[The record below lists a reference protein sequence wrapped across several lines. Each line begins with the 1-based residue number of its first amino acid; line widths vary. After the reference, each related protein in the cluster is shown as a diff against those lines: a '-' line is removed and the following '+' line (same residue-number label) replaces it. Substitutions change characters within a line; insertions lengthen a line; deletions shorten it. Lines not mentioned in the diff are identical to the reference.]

1 MPANATLLVAIVLAI
16 AAIVALYLR
25 LWHQLAQHSHTPEK
39 KTDSQPQPGNPP
51 SRHERYLEPLNKV
64 AKLAV
69 SGQDAETILN
79 QILVELEKGFAL
91 DHLDLRIVDDITQA
105 LVVRAETG
113 RGSAIG
119 KRCPLG
125 SGLAARVA
133 RSREPALVEKTDLS
147 EYPLANPD
155 THSALCVPLTYQ
167 DTLLGIL
174 NLETGSEDGFLP
186 ETVLALQ
193 TAAGFL
199 SIILYGAA
207 TLRSLQQQSVTDA
220 LTGLKTRRYFLE
232 ALQTECKRAG
242 RSGQPFSLIMA
253 GVDGLTDSLDRQ
265 QNDLMLARVGQLLT
279 QRCRQ
284 SNVVA
289 HYEED
294 EFILLIPDATLE
306 QAQTLAERLRFWLEA
321 DPVLKLRRL
330 TGSFG
335 VASYT
340 SGASGGA
347 QELLHRAQTGM
358 YLSKQAGGNRVTTP
372 ERA

>member
-1 MPANATLLVAIVLAI
+1 MLENPLLLIVIVLAV

-25 LWHQLAQHSHTPEK
+25 LWHKFAEHSHAPER
-39 KTDSQPQPGNPP
+39 TANGHTLSSERP
-51 SRHERYLEPLNKV
+51 SHKSYLEPLSRV

-79 QILVELEKGFAL
+79 QILVELEKAFAL
-91 DHLDLRIVDDITQA
+91 DHLDLRIVDDTTQA

-119 KRCPLG
+119 KRSPLG

-133 RSREPALVEKTDLS
+133 RSRELAFVDKNDVA

-155 THSALCVPLTYQ
+155 TRTALCVPLAYQ

-174 NLETGSEDGFLP
+174 HLESQSENGFSP
-186 ETVLALQ
+186 EAVLALQ

-199 SIILYGAA
+199 AIILYGAA
-207 TLRSLQQQSVTDA
+207 ALRSLQQQSVTDA

-232 ALQTECKRAG
+232 ALQIECKRAA

-253 GVDGLTDSLDRQ
+253 GVDGLLDSLDRQ
-265 QNDLMLARVGQLLT
+265 ENELLLARVGQLLT

-321 DPVLKLRRL
+321 DPVLKQRHL

-335 VASYT
+335 VASYS
-340 SGASGGA
+340 SGASEA
-347 QELLHRAQTGM
+347 HELLHRAQTGM

-372 ERA
+372 ERG